1 MSDWS
6 LDLLDWSILLAEKQ
20 SKLEKQQK
28 SMFPDIHFMLV
39 SILWE
44 MNKRWENIWN
54 YLLVDNLVSDY
65 KFFIR
70 LQINQFV

>member
-6 LDLLDWSILLAEKQ
+6 LDLLDWSIFLAEKQ
-20 SKLEKQQK
+20 NKLEKQQK
-28 SMFPDIHFMLV
+28 SMFPDIHFKLV

-44 MNKRWENIWN
+44 MNKKWENIWN

-65 KFFIR
+65 KFFIT

>member
-6 LDLLDWSILLAEKQ
+6 FHLLDWSIILAEKQ
-20 SKLEKQQK
+20 NKLEKQQK
-28 SMFPDIHFMLV
+28 SMFPNIHFKFV

-44 MNKRWENIWN
+44 MNERWKNISN
-54 YLLVDNLVSDY
+54 YLLVDNITSDY

-70 LQINQFV
+70 LQINQFI